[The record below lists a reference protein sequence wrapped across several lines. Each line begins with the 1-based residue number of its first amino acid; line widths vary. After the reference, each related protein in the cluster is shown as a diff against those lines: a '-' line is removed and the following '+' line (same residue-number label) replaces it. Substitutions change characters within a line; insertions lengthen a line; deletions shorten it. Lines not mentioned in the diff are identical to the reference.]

1 MKVKR
6 ILGAVLSLVMALSV
20 TPQAMADTDAAQLE
34 KALTTVKSRVEIPA
48 ELTEFRSNSY
58 EYDGAARYSFT
69 WNDKEGYERIN
80 VSCNGSGQI
89 LSYNYNVSGSYRG
102 TQKLPTVSKDEARAA
117 AEAFLAKAAPETVAG
132 ENDGLKFI
140 SAHGGY
146 DDSYNVS
153 FERVKNGVTVADNN
167 ATVSTEL
174 DEDGKIYV
182 SYAYINYSYGAKFE
196 DEAEKIDS
204 PEEKYEETY
213 PAELIY
219 RGKYDYE
226 LYRSSGKYE
235 PQLVYRIKDGASGY
249 ISAYTGEVVEREYE
263 EYADRNAAM
272 ETMAMA
278 EDAGAYSG
286 GGLTKQE
293 IAELE
298 TVAGL
303 YTASEAEKFLKS
315 IPQLKIDKDYKVTNS
330 SVRTVGEGEDKW
342 YTLGINMGIPDEDN
356 YDNVFASFDAQ
367 KDRLTG
373 YSNYTYRPYDKNVE
387 KLTEKAKSA
396 ANSEIEKFLKAVL
409 PDKIAEFEDVTKED
423 SEAVDSIY
431 KNYYRIVNGIPYIG
445 NTINVTYDAVDEKIT
460 RYNLTYDDDAKF
472 TDPEG
477 ALSAEDAYNH
487 MKDLAPINEYYIYS
501 GGMYRL
507 VYGMDGSPMIDA
519 YTGED
524 VYKDENIDYTEIE
537 YDDISGHW
545 CEEAVN
551 ALRDYGIAFPG
562 ESFNPNAEMNQQDL
576 LRLFLAGIEGRYY
589 MGYDADS
596 IYDECFRER
605 VLTKDERKDEAAV
618 AREQAFVYMIRLAG
632 YDKVASLS
640 DIYKVSY
647 ADGDQLSDGLIGYAA
662 ILSGMG
668 IIEGDGGNIRPS
680 DSITR
685 AEAAVMLYRYMK

>member
-1 MKVKR
+1 MKTKR
-6 ILGAVLSLVMALSV
+6 ILGAILSLAMAISV
-20 TPQAMADTDAAQLE
+20 IPSALADTDVAAME
-34 KALTTVKSRVEIPA
+34 KALTTVKSRIEIPA

-69 WNDKEGYERIN
+69 WSEKDGDDSIN
-80 VSCNGSGQI
+80 VSCNGSGQL
-89 LSYNYNVSGSYRG
+89 LSYSYNVGGNYRG
-102 TQKLPTVSKDEARAA
+102 EQKLPSVSKDAASAA
-117 AEAFLAKAAPETVAG
+117 AETFLAKAAPETVSD
-132 ENDGLKFI
+132 ENDRLKFV

-146 DDSYNVS
+146 NDSYSVE
-153 FERVKNGVTVADNN
+153 FEREKNGVTVADNT
-167 ATVSTEL
+167 ATIHTEL

-196 DEAEKIDS
+196 DEAEKIES

-219 RGKYDYE
+219 RSKYDYE

-235 PQLVYRIKDGASGY
+235 PQLVYRVKDGAAGY

-263 EYADRNAAM
+263 KYGDRNAAM
-272 ETMAMA
+272 ESMAVA
-278 EDAGAYSG
+278 EDEGAYSG
-286 GGLTKQE
+286 GGLTKRE

-315 IPQLKIDKDYKVTNS
+315 VPQLKIDKDYKVTNS
-330 SVRTVGEGEDKW
+330 SVRTTGEGEDKS
-342 YTLGINMGIPDEDN
+342 YTLSLDMGEKDED
-356 YDNVFASFDAQ
+356 YGNVYAIFDAQ
-367 KDRLTG
+367 KDRLTY
-373 YSNYTYRPYDKNVE
+373 YSNYTYRAYDKNAQ
-387 KLTEKAKSA
+387 KLTDAEKSKAS
-396 ANSEIEKFLKAVL
+396 SEIDAFLKAVL
-409 PDKIAEFEDVTKED
+409 PDKIAEFDDVTKED
-423 SEAVDSIY
+423 SEPVDSVY

-524 VYKDENIDYTEIE
+524 IYKDENIDYTEIE